1 MKTLNFFLFILT
13 LALISGCASLTKTQV
28 ASVNTYS
35 GILEKYSDFPSSII
49 KEFIQVK
56 YEVEQLNT
64 GTFSDTIVNS
74 KLWMSY
80 FGRKKALKEA
90 EKIDIGIKIIA
101 EYASALEKLS
111 SKNLAD
117 NVGKEATK
125 LGTNIDTLI

>member
-13 LALISGCASLTKTQV
+13 LALITGCASLTKTQV
-28 ASVNTYS
+28 ASVSAYS
-35 GILEKYSDFPSSII
+35 GILEKFTEYPSAII

-80 FGRKKALKEA
+80 YGRKKALKEA

-101 EYASALEKLS
+101 EYASALEKFLQ
-111 SKNLAD
+111 KTCLIMLEKKQQNL
-117 NVGKEATK
+117 GQ
-125 LGTNIDTLI
+125 TLIP